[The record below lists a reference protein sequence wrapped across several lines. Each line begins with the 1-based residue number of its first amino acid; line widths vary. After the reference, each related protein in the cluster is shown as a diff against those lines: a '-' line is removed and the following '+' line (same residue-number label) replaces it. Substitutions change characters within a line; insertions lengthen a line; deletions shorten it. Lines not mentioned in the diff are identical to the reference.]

1 MRRAGVKCIYQITS
15 STTLGS
21 NSMLLTHIILG
32 FTGLAGAVIAK
43 DEMSKL

>member
-1 MRRAGVKCIYQITS
+1 MRRAGVKCRYKITIP
-15 STTLGS
+15 TILGR

-32 FTGLAGAVIAK
+32 FTGLAGGAIAK